1 MSNFDLMK
9 NLSSFVK
16 LALRLDFSYSIHI
29 TNVKNFEK
37 CKNSQKK
44 SHLFS
49 FRVLKGALAN
59 NAIDLQ

>member
-9 NLSSFVK
+9 DLSSFVK

-29 TNVKNFEK
+29 TNVKNLEK
-37 CKNSQKK
+37 CKNSQKTPTC
-44 SHLFS
+44 